1 MKKNEDS
8 SMFRK
13 QGIIALLGLIV
24 VAAWPM
30 ASEAIQC
37 SDGYGHVSSG
47 TGGSSGHTCVRLRT
61 GSFLL
66 EALTAYH
73 PGKATLTIFLPQGR
87 TGPKRGG
94 DDDNATTTST
104 MSTTEPP
111 VEALLVCRTEKSTSL
126 VKIPASF
133 PKFSNTDPSNTV
145 ARSDHPGL
153 FMGEHPGI
161 RFKTTLSAN
170 PTPAQLLMLTRF
182 CPGCAN
188 EKGKPVNYLPL
199 HIRATL
205 AFETGDAM
213 FDLNAKA
220 GNCTVNFADLTV
232 DPTGEFNRISYG
244 GGCAPALGNESPY
257 KEPPPTRHGEPK
269 AKSRHQ

>member
-1 MKKNEDS
+1 
-8 SMFRK
+8 MFRK
-13 QGIIALLGLIV
+13 QGIIALLGVGV

-30 ASEAIQC
+30 ASEAIYC
-37 SDGYGHVSSG
+37 SG
-47 TGGSSGHTCVRLRT
+47 TYTHVRT
-61 GSFLL
+61 GNAHSCIRSSTGSVLL
-66 EALTAYH
+66 EALTKDH
-73 PGKATLTIFLPQGR
+73 PGKVTLTVLPQGR
-87 TGPKRGG
+87 TGSKRGG
-94 DDDNATTTST
+94 DDDDATTTST

-111 VEALLVCRTEKSTSL
+111 VEALLVCRTEKSTGL
-126 VKIPASF
+126 VKIPASI
-133 PKFSNTDPSNTV
+133 PKFSNTTSTTV